1 MIYIINMFD
10 LSGVIRDAR
19 VEKLGDFIG
28 LKSCAA
34 EEELQSQLK
43 SWQPAAALKKLS
55 ARNSQLKQQLLSN
68 DSHSKKLNTIFNTL
82 AIHERDINNT
92 LTPPTPLEQESYGQL
107 FFMSEHFKSI
117 NQIPFFL
124 SIWWFLRMY
133 AFPVFTFLMP
143 IIAIIGPYIF
153 TKYIMKMPIC
163 FNTYFK
169 LVIKMYVGQ
178 TQGQSFIENIKL
190 WVQTAV
196 VLVSMVQSMWQPISN
211 AIHLMKIRDTVLE
224 RAEGVQKY
232 LTAYDEL
239 RTLWKL
245 PRNPIP
251 PEIRSDSRRLT
262 AFCFENKTVLKL
274 LLRWVARAEIAY
286 RFAVSP
292 KIVSVKWTQNKQF
305 FIENTCDIGI
315 PEQKQKPFSVS
326 LSSKSH
332 ALLTGPNRGGKSTVL
347 RSIMRTLLLAHTY
360 GVVIADRCEMS
371 YLDWIQ
377 SSLRIEDLPG
387 SASLFEREVTF
398 AAESLNRPG
407 YGFVLID
414 ELFHSTNPSDAI
426 MASNIYLKQLW
437 NNDKISSIIS
447 THVFKLVDD
456 APNNIERLCCPAED
470 LGNGIIDYKYGL
482 EHGIC
487 KISSVMDILIERGL
501 CVSEHSAE
509 TNPEIEPHNN

>member
-1 MIYIINMFD
+1 MSD

-19 VEKLGDFIG
+19 VEKLGNFIG
-28 LKSCAA
+28 LKSYAA

-43 SWQPAAALKKLS
+43 CWQPLAALKRLS
-55 ARNSQLKQQLLSN
+55 ARNSKLKRQLAVNPSTAKSL
-68 DSHSKKLNTIFNTL
+68 DSTFNTL
-82 AIHERDINNT
+82 ATYEKDINNT
-92 LTPPTPLEQESYGQL
+92 LTPPTALETESYGQL

-124 SIWWFLRMY
+124 SIWWFLRIY
-133 AFPVFTFLMP
+133 AFPTFTFLMP
-143 IIAIIGPYIF
+143 IIAVIGPYIF
-153 TKYIMKMPIC
+153 TKYIMKMPIQLD
-163 FNTYFK
+163 TYMK
-169 LVIKMYVGQ
+169 LVIQMYVGQ
-178 TQGQSFIENIKL
+178 TQGQTFIENIKL

-196 VLVSMVQSMWQPISN
+196 VIVSMVQSMWQPISN
-211 AIHLMKIRDTVLE
+211 AMHLVKIRDTVLE

-251 PEIRSDSRRLT
+251 LEIRSDSRRLT
-262 AFCFENKTVLKL
+262 AFCFENQTVLKL

-286 RFAVSP
+286 RFAVSD
-292 KIVSVKWTQNKQF
+292 KIVSVRWNSSLCENTSQF
-305 FIENTCDIGI
+305 IIQNTCDISI
-315 PEQKQKPFSVS
+315 PQQKQKPFSINLAS
-326 LSSKSH
+326 PKSH

-347 RSIMRTLLLAHTY
+347 RSVLRGLLLAHTY
-360 GVVIADRCEMS
+360 GVAVASECKMTYI
-371 YLDWIQ
+371 DWIQ

-398 AAESLNRPG
+398 AAESLKRPG
-407 YGFVLID
+407 RGFVLVD

-437 NNDKISSIIS
+437 NNPKISSIIS

-456 APNNIERLCCPAED
+456 APDNIERLCCPAND
-470 LGNGIIDYKYGL
+470 LGNGIIEYKYGL
-482 EHGIC
+482 ENGVC
-487 KISSVMDILIERGL
+487 KVSSVMDILIERGL
-501 CVSEHSAE
+501 CLSEGAE
-509 TNPEIEPHNN
+509 SVQ